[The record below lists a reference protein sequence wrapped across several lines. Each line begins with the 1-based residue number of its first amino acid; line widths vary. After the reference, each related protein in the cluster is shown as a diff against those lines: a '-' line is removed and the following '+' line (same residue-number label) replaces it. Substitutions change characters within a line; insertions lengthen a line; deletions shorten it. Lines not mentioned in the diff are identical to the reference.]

1 MNIFDIP
8 NQGRAD
14 LTFKIIFGC

>member
-8 NQGRAD
+8 NSN
-14 LTFKIIFGC
+14 